1 MDQRATWTTISHCYV
16 IADYHLLARMNSN
29 QFSGLRIA
37 VNYFVKPLRI
47 TKFAI
52 MKHDSLTSLRHINS
66 DLVSKFKESGL
77 YNLIKEDDLLA
88 CIRSNAIGI
97 YYNSDR
103 VAKVSFSNNKLKCE
117 VSSYYLSDFY
127 MTETRKKSETVYVS
141 DNEIIDKIESI
152 IQNSRKRET
161 PEKKAQQHLVYLN
174 NSNKDSNWFCFDI
187 EYRQSTATQT
197 DVPKFT
203 GRFDILAISKD
214 APHRIAIIELKYGK
228 DALDCKCGIVKHLK
242 DFRDFNG
249 SKPCHCNLSNEI
261 PAILK
266 NLKEIG
272 YDVSPQLISD
282 SIEINEHI
290 EYYVICLYEEE
301 STRGTV
307 GGYLF
312 DEKRPHW
319 HTRRISEFHNAITV
333 LPPIS
338 IFQIFL
344 TKVIT
349 IK

>member
-1 MDQRATWTTISHCYV
+1 
-16 IADYHLLARMNSN
+16 MNSN
-29 QFSGLRIA
+29 QSSGPRITT
-37 VNYFVKPLRI
+37 NYFVNLLKI

-52 MKHDSLTSLRHINS
+52 VEHNSLTGLRHINS
-66 DLVSKFKESGL
+66 DLVSKFKKSGL
-77 YNLIKEDDLLA
+77 YNLIKEYDLLA
-88 CIRSNAIGI
+88 CIRNNAIGI

-103 VAKVSFSNNKLKCE
+103 VAKVSLSNNELMCE

-127 MTETRKKSETVYVS
+127 LTGIRKKSETVYVS

-161 PEKKAQQHLVYLN
+161 PEKKAQQHMVYLN
-174 NSNKDSNWFCFDI
+174 NTNKDSNWFCFDI

-197 DVPKFT
+197 DIPKFI

-228 DALDCKCGIVKHLK
+228 DALGGKCGIVKHLK

-249 SKPCHCNLSNEI
+249 SKSCHCNLSNEI
-261 PAILK
+261 PSILK

-272 YDVSPQLISD
+272 YDVPPQLTSD
-282 SIEINEHI
+282 SIEISEHI
-290 EYYVICLYEEE
+290 EYYVICLYEGE

-312 DEKRPHW
+312 DKKRPNW
-319 HTRRISEFHNAITV
+319 QTSRISEFHNAVTELGIDVESPTC
-333 LPPIS
+333 PIDVT
-338 IFQIFL
+338 FL
-344 TKVIT
+344 FKRASSPTDFNIPDILNKAYYD
-349 IK
+349 